1 MAPQDLST
9 VLLLWLLIALSL
21 IPISVAAELIT
32 QSTNATLPN
41 GISNHGDPNLLCTST
56 KWSDVAFFFIGN
68 YAAHAGTVVSLPGE
82 STMDFVVTVLLAL
95 VFPSSGALRG
105 FRFIGNRTMTRDP
118 LQIALKAGAL
128 CMVVR
133 APNWSPKSGDCLHTL
148 SFVSEDM
155 ISTYTPTLH
164 KKKALDRQN
173 IHIVGLLTQY
183 IGISKA
189 EPLLSRRKVDKLLKE
204 RRNPVEELNS
214 LKQCTNPRQPVQL
227 SVETPPWL
235 RGSFLLVGRKIH
247 GNLQLPQGYTLV
259 EVPRD
264 ASVESYIRSI
274 GNVGDSILN
283 RFETEVIAASYSAPK
298 ALVAVAQAVYASVT
312 LYRSRGDQIT
322 RYGYAAF
329 GLTVV
334 PYIAMSLMNLLS
346 TLVTPEY
353 AALYMI
359 GSGIM
364 DEAKTRGGVFESV
377 VGRLVDEEVTID
389 QTFLFSGSFK
399 ERDEDHNCEDEVG
412 DNHRESRKMFELSLA
427 SEQVHNPASVEKPAS
442 EEPAGAKEPEQ
453 KTGAVAETSWSA
465 PVTSMTQ
472 QRGSTI
478 WAFTRTTQ
486 SQLDPM
492 VTASSRLP
500 RDEPCIV
507 VPACYNFKRKITK
520 YSRLDCHYPHTVT
533 PGPLQVIFDM
543 IVRRR
548 NPDSWAATFTLSA
561 IWIAIIGGMS
571 HFKPGSSTLAQRAW
585 IMTWMVYGIFVG
597 GMWRPKVSVLTELW
611 RQTLMARR
619 ERIRLGFRFYGNFFG
634 VHIALLYVCLYST
647 PAVGGFV
654 VVAKMIW
661 EYGNCQRI

>member
-9 VLLLWLLIALSL
+9 VLSSWLLIALSL
-21 IPISVAAELIT
+21 IPISIAAEPT
-32 QSTNATLPN
+32 AQSTNATLPN

-105 FRFIGNRTMTRDP
+105 FRFIRNSTMTRDP
-118 LQIALKAGAL
+118 LHVALKAGAL

-148 SFVSEDM
+148 SFVSKDM
-155 ISTYTPTLH
+155 IRM
-164 KKKALDRQN
+164 A
-173 IHIVGLLTQY
+173 
-183 IGISKA
+183 KA

-204 RRNPVEELNS
+204 RRNPAEELNS
-214 LKQCTNPRQPVQL
+214 LLNGELCHRRKQCTNPRQPARL

-235 RGSFLLVGRKIH
+235 RGSLLLVGRRIH
-247 GNLQLPQGYTLV
+247 GNLKLPQGYTLV
-259 EVPRD
+259 GVPKD
-264 ASVESYIRSI
+264 ASVESCIRNI
-274 GNVGDSILN
+274 DNVGDSILN
-283 RFETEVIAASYSAPK
+283 RFETEVIAASYSTPK
-298 ALVAVAQAVYASVT
+298 ALVAIAQAVYASVT

-334 PYIAMSLMNLLS
+334 PYIAMSLLNLLS

-377 VGRLVDEEVTID
+377 VGRLVDEEVTVD

-412 DNHRESRKMFELSLA
+412 DNHRQSRKMFEFDLT
-427 SEQVHNPASVEKPAS
+427 SEQVNNPASVEKPGS
-442 EEPAGAKEPEQ
+442 EDSAGTKEPEQ
-453 KTGAVAETSWSA
+453 KTSAVVETSWSV
-465 PVTSMTQ
+465 PVTSMTR
-472 QRGSTI
+472 QRSSTI
-478 WAFTRTTQ
+478 WAFISTTQ
-486 SQLDPM
+486 SRLDPM
-492 VTASSRLP
+492 VTASSRPP

-520 YSRLDCHYPHTVT
+520 YSRLDCHYPRTAT
-533 PGPLQVIFDM
+533 PGPLQVIFD
-543 IVRRR
+543 IVIRGR
-548 NPDSWAATFTLSA
+548 NLDSWAATFILSA

-611 RQTLMARR
+611 RQTRMARR
-619 ERIRLGFRFYGNFFG
+619 ERIPLGFRFYGNFFG
-634 VHIALLYVCLYST
+634 VHMALLNVCLYST